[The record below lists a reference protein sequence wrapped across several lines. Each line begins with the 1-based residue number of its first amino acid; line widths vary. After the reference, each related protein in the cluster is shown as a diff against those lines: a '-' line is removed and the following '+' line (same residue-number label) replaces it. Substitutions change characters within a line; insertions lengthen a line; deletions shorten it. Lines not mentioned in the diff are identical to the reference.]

1 MSSRSIAGPC
11 GFPLAALALA
21 CSSAFAAHVD
31 PALVAQAVRDGRV
44 ETLIVLP
51 DQDRPVLA
59 PLRDSADYKLRR
71 RVLVDSLRDRAHTQQ
86 ASLVAWLASRGI
98 AHRPYWI
105 SNVVWARVSA
115 SDLAG
120 LATRSDVAR
129 VDANTKSAL
138 RLPPV
143 DLSTPAPAA
152 VEAIEW
158 GVNKINAPAV
168 WALGFTGQGVVI
180 AGEDTGYKWDHAVLK
195 PQYRGWDGT
204 TADHNYN
211 WHDSIHAG
219 AAANSCGF
227 DMQAPCDDNGHGTHT
242 AGTFAGSDG
251 GSNQTGVAPG
261 AKWIG
266 CRNMD
271 AGDGT
276 PATYIECIEW
286 MMAPTDLAGANPDPD
301 RAPDVVSNS
310 WGCIPSEG
318 CTAGD
323 EIKTAV
329 DNIVAGGIF
338 FAAAAAN
345 DGPGCS
351 SITSP
356 PAIYDSAFVVGA
368 TDISDAMAG
377 FSSRGP
383 VLASSL
389 IRPDVSGPG
398 VNVRSAWKNGGY
410 NTISGTSMA
419 TPHIAGAAAL
429 LMSVNPAL
437 KGHPDQVGALL
448 RDSAVRQGI
457 TDPSNSGCGGLT
469 MADWP
474 NYQAGAGRIDAHAAA
489 LQALATATPTLA
501 KEFAPASVTAG
512 MSSTLTLTLAN
523 PSTSTATL
531 TAGLTDT
538 FPSGLVVADPANAS
552 TTCVNGTVGADA
564 GTAAIGLSAGA
575 EVAAGTSCTVS
586 VDVTAEDPG
595 SYVNLMSA
603 GDLQTSAGTNAAD
616 AVATLEVVAS
626 DVIFADGFDDGV
638 ARN

>member
-21 CSSAFAAHVD
+21 CSSAFAAQVD

-59 PLRDSADYKLRR
+59 PLRGNADYKLRR
-71 RVLVDSLRDRAHTQQ
+71 RVLVDTLRDRAQTQQ
-86 ASLVAWLASRGI
+86 ASLVAWLSSRGVE
-98 AHRPYWI
+98 HRAYWI

-115 SDLAG
+115 SDLAA

-138 RLPPV
+138 KLPIV
-143 DLSTPAPAA
+143 DASTPAPSA
-152 VEAIEW
+152 VNAIEW

-168 WALGFTGQGVVI
+168 WALGYTGQGVVI
-180 AGEDTGYKWDHAVLK
+180 AGEDTGYKWDHVVLK

-211 WHDSIHAG
+211 WHDAIHAG

-368 TDISDAMAG
+368 TDSSDAMAG

-398 VNVRSAWKNGGY
+398 VNVRSAWKSGGY

-429 LMSVNPAL
+429 LMSVKPEL
-437 KGHPDQVGALL
+437 KGHPDQVGELL
-448 RDSAVRQGI
+448 RASATRQGI
-457 TDPSNSGCGGLT
+457 TDPGNSGCGGLT

-474 NYQAGAGRIDAHAAA
+474 NYQAGYGRVDVYAAA
-489 LQALATATPTLA
+489 QLALAAPTLSKA
-501 KEFAPASVTAG
+501 FEPASIHAG
-512 MSSTLTLTLAN
+512 ESSTLTLTLGNAGTN
-523 PSTSTATL
+523 TATV
-531 TAGLTDT
+531 TDTLTDT
-538 FPSGLVVADPANAS
+538 FPDGLVVADPANES
-552 TTCVNGTVGADA
+552 TTCTSGSV
-564 GTAAIGLSAGA
+564 TATPGVPHVSLVAGA
-575 EVAAGTSCTVS
+575 EIAIGETCTVT
-586 VDVTAEDPG
+586 VDVTAAEPG
-595 SYVNLMSA
+595 SYVNLVPA
-603 GDLQTSAGTNAAD
+603 GDLQTTSGASTGD
-616 AVATLEVVAS
+616 AVATLEVVVS
-626 DVIFADGFDDGV
+626 DVIFDDGFDDG
-638 ARN
+638 AALR